1 MKAFTILVSFCMLGA
16 ALSSLILN
24 YSIPGA
30 TIGFVLGCL
39 MVLLASEVSA

>member
-1 MKAFTILVSFCMLGA
+1 MRAFTILVSFCMVGA

-30 TIGFVLGCL
+30 TLGFLLGCL
-39 MVLLASEVSA
+39 MVLLTSEVSA